1 MRMTE
6 DAAMPMS
13 IEVWDEQRAWA
24 EAVIERTY
32 APQQARIRVEI
43 AARQEDLADAV
54 ARRDPAAIVHEAGRL
69 AERLTALAEWDRME
83 RELRAR
89 FGGGDS

>member
-1 MRMTE
+1 MRIAEWPE
-6 DAAMPMS
+6 D
-13 IEVWDEQRAWA
+13 RAWA
-24 EAVIERTY
+24 EAVIARTY

-54 ARRDPAAIVHEAGRL
+54 ERRDPAAIVHEAGRL

-89 FGGGDS
+89 FGGGEA

>member
-1 MRMTE
+1 
-6 DAAMPMS
+6 MPMS

-43 AARQEDLADAV
+43 AARQEDLADLSL
-54 ARRDPAAIVHEAGRL
+54 IHI
-69 AERLTALAEWDRME
+69 
-83 RELRAR
+83 
-89 FGGGDS
+89 